1 VRLVTRNDTSLAVG
15 LIVGAIVVF
24 QQPLNFAL
32 QIARDVESRYHL
44 DLVPAL
50 TIIVGVFIF
59 HQYRKRQ
66 LSKAEALIASA
77 DAARARVRSEELE
90 RLMIFSQA
98 LANALDVPT
107 LQQVLSRNLPAFAR
121 DRVFWVLARA
131 GGRWQEILQDTTR
144 EPRRSLD
151 VLEALADR
159 AIASENGPDGYVEGT
174 SGTET
179 ICFAMH
185 AGGVPIGVLGVT
197 DTAALL
203 AVERRAMGAAAG
215 LVAIALR
222 NVQLFSETREHSVRD
237 RLTGCFN
244 REHCLETLD
253 AELRRARRSRRPL
266 AILMFDVDDFK
277 TINDELGHLK
287 GDEILRAVGAQLAR
301 LLRSTDVSCRYGGDE
316 FLIILPDTHLPGAE
330 HVAETLRR
338 EIATLAIA
346 GAGTRVLPVN
356 VSVGLAAAAPAEL
369 DVAGFI
375 KRTDEAL
382 YRAKR
387 AGRDRVCVAAMPAAA
402 AAEPQVDGSI
412 RSASG
417 RAGGATETILVA
429 EDEPLTRELIR
440 RWLEPLGYTVLAAG
454 NGADALAI
462 VEAHDGPIHLLLADI
477 VMPDLDGR
485 ELARRIARVKPEI
498 RTLFVS
504 GFVGHA
510 GATDAT
516 AVGQDAAFL
525 AKPFSSADLVA
536 KIRAQLDVGATLVA
550 SPS

>member
-1 VRLVTRNDTSLAVG
+1 MRLVTRHDTSLAVG
-15 LIVGAIVVF
+15 LIVATVVVF
-24 QQPLNFAL
+24 QQPLNFVL
-32 QIARDVESRYHL
+32 RIARDVESRYHL

-66 LSKAEALIASA
+66 LSKAEALIAAA

-90 RLMIFSQA
+90 RLMVFSQA

-107 LQQVLSRNLPAFAR
+107 LQQVLSRNLPAFAH

-131 GGRWQEILQDTTR
+131 DGRWQEILQDTTR

-151 VLEALADR
+151 VLEPLADR
-159 AIASENGPDGYVEGT
+159 AIASPNLPDGHVEGT
-174 SGTET
+174 ASMET

-185 AGGVPIGVLGVT
+185 AGGAPSGVLGVNNT
-197 DTAALL
+197 SALL
-203 AVERRAMGAAAG
+203 AVERRALGAAAG
-215 LVAIALR
+215 LIAIALR
-222 NVQLFSETREHSVRD
+222 NVQLFNETREHSVRD

-244 REHCLETLD
+244 REHCLETLNV
-253 AELRRARRSRRPL
+253 ELRRARRSRRPL

-316 FLIILPDTHLPGAE
+316 FLIILPDTHMPGAE

-346 GAGTRVLPVN
+346 GADSGVLPVN
-356 VSVGLAAAAPAEL
+356 VSVGLAVAGPAEL

-387 AGRDRVCVAAMPAAA
+387 AGRDRVGLAVTPTAGS
-402 AAEPQVDGSI
+402 AESYSDALSDG
-412 RSASG
+412 AGG
-417 RAGGATETILVA
+417 RPGGATETILVA
-429 EDEPLTRELIR
+429 EDEPLTRELVR
-440 RWLEPLGYTVLAAG
+440 RWLEPLGYTILVAG
-454 NGADALAI
+454 NGADAMSIAA
-462 VEAHDGPIHLLLADI
+462 AHDGPIHLLLSDI
-477 VMPDLDGR
+477 VMPDIDGR
-485 ELARRIARVKPEI
+485 ELARRIIHVKPEI

-504 GFVGHA
+504 GFVAHA
-510 GATDAT
+510 GAADST
-516 AVGQDAAFL
+516 AAGGAAGFL

-536 KIRAQLDVGATLVA
+536 KIRAQLDVAPGLVA
-550 SPS
+550 LP